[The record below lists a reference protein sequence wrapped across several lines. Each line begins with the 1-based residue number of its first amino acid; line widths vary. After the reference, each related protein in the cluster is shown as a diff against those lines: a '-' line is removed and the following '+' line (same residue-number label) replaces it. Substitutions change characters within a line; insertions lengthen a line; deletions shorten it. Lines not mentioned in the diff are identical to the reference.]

1 MRIRVTI
8 ATVGLNQMPPSRR
21 RRNLTRANLAEAK
34 FMAVVMALAGSLK
47 VKGGVVPRTMEAP
60 VLSVTM
66 SIVIIVEI
74 TKQGNIK
81 NNKQIFN

>member
-8 ATVGLNQMPPSRR
+8 ATVGVNQMPPSRR
-21 RRNLTRANLAEAK
+21 RRSLMRANPAEAK

-47 VKGGVVPRTMEAP
+47 VKGGVMPGTMEAP

-81 NNKQIFN
+81 K

>member
-1 MRIRVTI
+1 
-8 ATVGLNQMPPSRR
+8 MPPSRR
-21 RRNLTRANLAEAK
+21 RRSLTHANPAEGK

-74 TKQGNIK
+74 TKTRKYLKILK
-81 NNKQIFN
+81 NKKLN

>member
-1 MRIRVTI
+1 
-8 ATVGLNQMPPSRR
+8 MPPSRR
-21 RRNLTRANLAEAK
+21 RPSFMRANPAEAK
-34 FMAVVMALAGSLK
+34 LMAVVMALAGSLK
-47 VKGGVVPRTMEAP
+47 VNGGVVLRTMEAP

-81 NNKQIFN
+81 KRI